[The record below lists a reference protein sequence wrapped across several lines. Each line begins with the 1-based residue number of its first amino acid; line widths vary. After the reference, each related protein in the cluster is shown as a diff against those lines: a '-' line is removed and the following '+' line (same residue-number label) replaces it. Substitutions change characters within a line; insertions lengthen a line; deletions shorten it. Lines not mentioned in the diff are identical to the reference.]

1 MQERLPQA
9 GLVLGETSGRKEG
22 NMKFLKKLLG
32 FLLHRVVLV
41 GLAILTQVLFFVLV
55 LLRFEPY
62 FIYFHTLTVAVGIGV
77 VLHIINGRSN
87 PGYKIAWLVPVL
99 VFPVFGVIFYL
110 VLGSSRL
117 SRRQKKKMQAI
128 SRQAEEVLP
137 AHNPVLDRLAQEN
150 PDAGNQ
156 ARYLERYALSPV
168 HRHTRTE
175 YLPTGEAAFD
185 RMCQELEKAEHYI
198 FMEYFIIEGGR
209 MWDTLLEILRR
220 KAAQGVDVRV
230 IYDDFGSIL
239 TLPYRYDRQLEAM
252 GIRCAVFNPFVP
264 VVNIHLNNRD
274 HRKIC
279 VIDGHTGFTGGI
291 NLADEYINAYP
302 KHGHWKD
309 SAVFLCGDAVWNLT
323 IMFLTMW
330 DYLRGDE
337 KDFSSYRPLVYNPE
351 GVKSDGYVQP
361 FSDSPLDGEA
371 TGETVYLNL
380 INKAKRYVHI
390 TTPYLIIDNEMVTAL
405 CIAAKSGVD
414 VRIIT
419 PHIGD
424 KWYVHSVTRAYYE
437 ILVESGVQIFEY
449 TPGFIHAKT
458 FVVDGEYAVVGT
470 INLDYRSLYL
480 HFECG
485 AWMYQTRC
493 VQEVAEDFLRT
504 QSASQQVTLEQCRA
518 VPWYR
523 RMARSFLRIFA
534 PLM

>member
-1 MQERLPQA
+1 M
-9 GLVLGETSGRKEG
+9 ET
-22 NMKFLKKLLG
+22 LKKIFRLL
-32 FLLHRVVLV
+32 FHRVVLV
-41 GLAILTQVLFFVLV
+41 GLAILAQVALMVIVLWK
-55 LLRFEPY
+55 FTPY
-62 FIYFHTLTVAVGIGV
+62 FVYYYGVTVVIALVV

-99 VFPVFGVIFYL
+99 TFPIFGVIFYL
-110 VLGSSRL
+110 VLGGSRL
-117 SRRQKKKMQAI
+117 SQRQKRKMQTI
-128 SRQAEEVLP
+128 SKRAAETALP
-137 AHNPVLDRLAQEN
+137 ENPVLNRLAGEDA
-150 PDAGNQ
+150 DAGNQ

-168 HRHTRTE
+168 HRHTQTE
-175 YLPTGEAAFD
+175 YLPIGEATFQK
-185 RMCQELEKAEHYI
+185 MCEELEKAEHYI
-198 FMEYFIIEGGR
+198 FMEYFIIQGGQ
-209 MWDTLLEILRR
+209 MWDTLLEILKR
-220 KAAQGVDVRV
+220 KADQGLDVRV
-230 IYDDFGSIL
+230 IYDDLGSIM
-239 TLPYRYDRQLEAM
+239 TLPYRYDRKLEAM
-252 GIRCAVFNPFVP
+252 GIRCAAFNPFVP
-264 VVNIHLNNRD
+264 VVNLRLNNRD

-291 NLADEYINAYP
+291 NLADEYINAYE

-309 SAVFLCGDAVWNLT
+309 TAVFLHGDAVWNLT
-323 IMFLTMW
+323 VMFLAMW

-337 KDFSSYRPLVYNPE
+337 KDFSKYKPLVYNPD

-380 INKAKRYVHI
+380 ITKAKRYVHI

-419 PHIGD
+419 PHVAD
-424 KWYVHSVTRAYYE
+424 KWYVHAVTRAYYE
-437 ILVESGVQIFEY
+437 VLVESGVQIFEY

-458 FVVDGEYAVVGT
+458 FVVDDEYAVVGT

-485 AWMYQTRC
+485 AWMYKTRC
-493 VQEVAEDFLRT
+493 VGQVAEDFLKT
-504 QSASQQVTLEQCRA
+504 QAMSQQVTLAQCRA

-523 RMARSFLRIFA
+523 KLCRSFLRVFA